1 SAFLVVGI
9 TGLLM
14 FFHLFEGYTEEVH
27 KVLGLFFVVC
37 AISHIILNWK
47 GLKFHF
53 KKGIFLP
60 SLFSVLAVSAILI
73 ITEIM
78 YPPVDFQIMGRI
90 VRAPVKQAFRANNY
104 DYTKASEKLKN
115 QGIYA
120 EEARLFE
127 DLLTE
132 TDSNAAARI
141 DLHLEDREY
150 DLIGTITLQ
159 YYY

>member
-1 SAFLVVGI
+1 MKPNRNYITPFISSAFLVVGI

-14 FFHLFEGYTEEVH
+14 FFHLLEGYTEV
-27 KVLGLFFVVC
+27 VRLFFVVC
-37 AISHIILNWK
+37 AIFHIILNWK

-78 YPPVDFQIMGRI
+78 YPPVDLQIMGRI
-90 VRAPVKQAFRANNY
+90 VKAPVKDAFRALNI

-115 QGIYA
+115 KGIYV

-127 DLLTE
+127 DLWTK
-132 TDSNAAARI
+132 TD
-141 DLHLEDREY
+141 
-150 DLIGTITLQ
+150 
-159 YYY
+159 